1 MRRELL
7 QDWSFDWMEKGQV
20 GRLPDPPS
28 RVLNFEISS
37 PGKVEKED
45 ARKDAKGA
53 TNDDDGWGQWITE
66 GSGMR

>member
-1 MRRELL
+1 MR
-7 QDWSFDWMEKGQV
+7 DFEKNGRKEGQV

-53 TNDDDGWGQWITE
+53 TNDDGWGQWITE